1 MWLFRRKDK
10 RQAQTDEAIVLR
22 VLLDEKEIG
31 SFTSSELPKEQQPVV
46 ELKGEKQLL
55 HFIDSIGN
63 ARSFDLSS
71 IFSEG
76 GRFLHMS
83 IRVGPT
89 FAVQSDCIVTK
100 SKEENPQDAYQ
111 SGATVG
117 IRFQP
122 FMLPEFGNHSSELV
136 GKGLFFRGLHFS
148 GSVTPGNV
156 SALCLCDHCHK
167 SFRLQS
173 FHAGFG
179 QVTYLYC
186 SGGPHTLIASSYI
199 EDAPPIVGA
208 ADMEGVARFERRLPK
223 CNECG
228 GSFRYMN
235 SLLCPH
241 CKRPFIDFEQYP
253 EEREKEYYGNH
264 LYGRSVQVFEDDGI

>member
-1 MWLFRRKDK
+1 MWLFRRKGK
-10 RQAQTDEAIVLR
+10 RQADVDDVIVLR
-22 VLLDEKEIG
+22 VLLDTEEIC
-31 SFTSSELPKEQQPVV
+31 SFTSSALPTEQKPVV
-46 ELKGEKQLL
+46 KLKGEQQLL
-55 HFIDSIGN
+55 HFVDSAGN

-71 IFSEG
+71 VFSEG

-89 FAVQSDCIVTK
+89 FAVQADCIVTRN
-100 SKEENPQDAYQ
+100 EDENPEDTFQ
-111 SGATVG
+111 SGASAG

-122 FMLPEFGNHSSELV
+122 FMLPQFTEDTSLLL

-156 SALCLCDHCHK
+156 SVLCLCDYCHK

-179 QVTYLYC
+179 EVTYLYC

-199 EDAPPIVGA
+199 EDAPPILGE
-208 ADMEGVARFERRLPK
+208 ADMESVARFERRLPK
-223 CNECG
+223 CNECS

-241 CKRPFIDFEQYP
+241 CKRPYIDFERYP
-253 EEREKEYYGNH
+253 EERKKEYYGNH
-264 LYGRSVQVFEDDGI
+264 LYGGSVQVFE

>member
-10 RQAQTDEAIVLR
+10 SQTSVDDAIVLR
-22 VLLDEKEIG
+22 VLLDAEEIC
-31 SFTSSELPKEQQPVV
+31 SFTSSGLPKEQRPVT
-46 ELKGEKQLL
+46 ELRDEQQSL
-55 HFIDSIGN
+55 HFIDSAGSD
-63 ARSFDLSS
+63 RSFDVSS

-76 GRFLHMS
+76 GRFLHLS

-89 FAVQSDCIVTK
+89 FAVESDCIVTK
-100 SKEENPQDAYQ
+100 SADENPQDAFQ
-111 SGATVG
+111 SGTAPGV
-117 IRFQP
+117 RFQP
-122 FMLPEFGNHSSELV
+122 FMLPEFTDDTSILL

-156 SALCLCDHCHK
+156 SVLCLCDYCNK

-186 SGGPHTLIASSYI
+186 SGGPHTLIASNYI
-199 EDAPPIVGA
+199 EDAPPVLGEAI
-208 ADMEGVARFERRLPK
+208 ESVARFERRLPE
-223 CNECG
+223 CSECG

-241 CKRPFIDFEQYP
+241 CKGPYIDFTQHP
-253 EEREKEYYGNH
+253 EERKKEYYGNH
-264 LYGRSVQVFEDDGI
+264 LYGRSVQVFEC